1 MKRHQQLWDFMAA
14 PNPPQEPE
22 TALQQLVEEYPYFS
36 AAHLLLAA
44 HHAGNSNG
52 LAYAQKAALHVPNSF
67 WLQYQLATTETT
79 PLLDAVTEQADV
91 VATETLQAKAPVPE
105 PAMQQPAATLPVQAT
120 NLNSDEPMTASELA
134 EQFYAA
140 DNTVTTD
147 NPLAAEIPDS
157 IQLHLE
163 GNVKD
168 EPEELSPEEDLN
180 AVSAE
185 AEAATANKLSSILD
199 EQLADF
205 AKPVTAETELPI
217 STEPYHTIDYFASQ
231 GIKADH
237 LTTPQDNLSRKLRK
251 FTDWLKQM
259 KHEKPDTDD
268 LGTDP
273 ELETAI
279 QDIAGNSNEA
289 REIVTVTMAEVLE
302 KQGKYDKAI
311 QLYIKLSFLNPD
323 KSAYFASKIQ
333 QLKGI

>member
-1 MKRHQQLWDFMAA
+1 MKRHQQVWEHLQLAA
-14 PNPPQEPE
+14 GSEPVQ
-22 TALQQLVEEYPYFS
+22 ALQQLVNEYPYFS
-36 AAHLLLAA
+36 PAQLLLAA
-44 HHAGNSNG
+44 HMQEQQH
-52 LAYAQKAALHVPNSF
+52 LAADAQAQKAALHVPNTF
-67 WLQYQLATTETT
+67 WLQYQLAVPVTANAVIDEPASVSAPDTFVASPVDSTVAEETLPGTTTTTDAPMQMNDTAAIATPTET
-79 PLLDAVTEQADV
+79 D
-91 VATETLQAKAPVPE
+91 
-105 PAMQQPAATLPVQAT
+105 T
-120 NLNSDEPMTASELA
+120 NIHTALEDI
-134 EQFYAA
+134 Q
-140 DNTVTTD
+140 
-147 NPLAAEIPDS
+147 IPDS
-157 IQLHLE
+157 ISLHLD

-168 EPEELSPEEDLN
+168 EPEELSPEEDLE
-180 AVSAE
+180 AVSPE
-185 AEAATANKLSSILD
+185 ADAAAASKLSSILD

-205 AKPVTAETELPI
+205 AKPVTAETALPI

-273 ELETAI
+273 ELESAI